1 MHKYIISDLHGNGNV
16 YHSIMSYLDN
26 ISKEEDIVLYI
37 NGDLID
43 RGIES
48 ADILLDIKKRIE
60 ENKYPIIYLAGNHEL
75 MMYEVFEKR
84 RKGLYVSE
92 HNDWYYNGGWRT
104 DYGLEDKLNDKDKIL
119 EVVDFISNLKIYHK
133 FPETIDYQNI
143 VLVHAACP
151 AIIKDECDIKLKDN
165 NDVTYYAVWT
175 REHDPYMPFRCR
187 IGHSE
192 YFSIVGHTP
201 NDKPF
206 GVEYHLAENYLNID
220 GGSSMYVCGYFDVD
234 HIPLVE
240 VCNNYLKILTFNN
253 NNEIIYGNYF
263 IDNKFIPYS
272 IKELNDERDK
282 LDNSFKPKKLI
293 KLPDG
298 VIGYSDWK

>member
-1 MHKYIISDLHGNGNV
+1 MRKFIISDLHGNGNV

-26 ISKEEDIVLYI
+26 ISKEEDITLYI

-43 RGIES
+43 RGVDS
-48 ADILLDIKKRIE
+48 VSMLLDIKRRIE
-60 ENKYPIIYLAGNHEL
+60 EKKYPIIYLAGNHEL

-84 RKGLYVSE
+84 KKDLYVPPY
-92 HNDWYYNGGWRT
+92 NTWYLNGGWRT
-104 DYGLEDKLNDKDKIL
+104 DNGLLEILKEKDKIM
-119 EVVDFISNLKIYHK
+119 EVVDFVANLKIYHK

-151 AIIKDECDIKLKDN
+151 IFVKDECDIKLKDN
-165 NDVTYYAVWT
+165 NDITNDVLWT
-175 REHDPYMPFRCR
+175 REHDPNMSFRCR

-201 NDKPF
+201 NDKKY

-220 GGSSMYVCGYFDVD
+220 GGSSMYVCGNFNVD
-234 HIPLVE
+234 HVPLVE
-240 VCNNYLKILTFNN
+240 IGDNSLKILTFNN
-253 NNEIIYGNYF
+253 NNEITYGNYYV
-263 IDNKFIPYS
+263 DNHLIEMTDN
-272 IKELNDERDK
+272 ELITDRAK

-293 KLPDG
+293 KVANG
-298 VIGYSDWK
+298 VTEYEK